1 MLSESQKASASK
13 LAGAAKVG
21 RLSIFI
27 GAGISI
33 PSGAPSW
40 GGGAIGNAC
49 HQGEHE
55 RRR

>member
-40 GGGAIGNAC
+40 GGGYWKRLPS
-49 HQGEHE
+49 
-55 RRR
+55 RRT

>member
-40 GGGAIGNAC
+40 GGGGYWKRLPS
-49 HQGEHE
+49 
-55 RRR
+55 RRT